1 MYPTIENIKA
11 DCSKGTVQKSSGLP
25 GSYMRIRYTP
35 VEVMRTLRKASQTL
49 LSAGKCQP
57 DRSLGTLFFSW
68 I

>member
-1 MYPTIENIKA
+1 MYPTTRKYQR

-25 GSYMRIRYTP
+25 GSVCGQIYTGGSY
-35 VEVMRTLRKASQTL
+35 ENFKKGKQTL
-49 LSAGKCQP
+49 LSARKCQP